1 MEVLEINDTPPE
13 NGYNS
18 SYRVVFYDKKCF
30 LLPFIELTFGAKMEL
45 NEKAYTLLPTVK
57 RYEFNFSTIKDWS
70 SIKNDSI
77 LCKKSIVQ
85 ILKKVKKTIGNNL
98 IIDKQTLTTVN
109 NFYL

>member
-1 MEVLEINDTPPE
+1 
-13 NGYNS
+13 
-18 SYRVVFYDKKCF
+18 
-30 LLPFIELTFGAKMEL
+30 MEL
-45 NEKAYTLLPTVK
+45 NEKEYTLLPTVK